1 MRSISLARGG
11 GALTAALRYG
21 FVVAAIGAGGAALA
35 RGATYSIAGVSDTA
49 VVQNLTNP
57 TDFDWLPEGRMLILE
72 KVGRVRIVVDGVLQA
87 TPALDWVS
95 HVDSFSER
103 GMLGICVDPDFDTN
117 HFVYLYYTT
126 TTPNNRIARFTV
138 SGNTLSAASE
148 TVILDG
154 IDATLGNH
162 NGGTIRIGPDGKL
175 WAAPGDSGTGGGKAQ
190 DLSTGRYSGKVLR
203 MELDGSPAAGN
214 PYLGSVT
221 IEERIWAYG
230 FRNPFRFAFRPNGVL
245 FLADVGDAAHEE
257 LNAIAT
263 PASTPAGI
271 GGADYGWP
279 CTEGS
284 FGHTPPAGV
293 SCSAPFLPP
302 IYDYDHGVGQCIV
315 AGVFATSGA
324 YPVALRNKYL
334 VGDFSSDWIRLLDVN
349 ASNQVTGALQNFAT
363 GAGGPVSF
371 RIGPDGLIYF
381 AAYNSGRIYRI
392 NAPSSSFHTVAP
404 CRVVDTRKPAGS
416 YGGPALPANASHT
429 FRLAGQ
435 CGVVPGART
444 VAVNVTVVG
453 PGGAGDL
460 RFYPAGG
467 SLTSASVINFRAGQT
482 RANNAVL
489 ALNSTG
495 DVTVRYDAAA
505 GAVHILIDVLGYYE

>member
-1 MRSISLARGG
+1 M
-11 GALTAALRYG
+11 
-21 FVVAAIGAGGAALA
+21 
-35 RGATYSIAGVSDTA
+35 AGVSDTA

-57 TDFDWLPEGRMLILE
+57 TDFDWLPDGRMLILE

-162 NGGTIRIGPDGKL
+162 KRGHDPDRSGREALGG
-175 WAAPGDSGTGGGKAQ
+175 AGDSGTGGGKAQ

-245 FLADVGDAAHEE
+245 FLADVGDA
-257 LNAIAT
+257 
-263 PASTPAGI
+263 
-271 GGADYGWP
+271 
-279 CTEGS
+279 
-284 FGHTPPAGV
+284 
-293 SCSAPFLPP
+293 
-302 IYDYDHGVGQCIV
+302 
-315 AGVFATSGA
+315 
-324 YPVALRNKYL
+324 R
-334 VGDFSSDWIRLLDVN
+334 
-349 ASNQVTGALQNFAT
+349 
-363 GAGGPVSF
+363 
-371 RIGPDGLIYF
+371 
-381 AAYNSGRIYRI
+381 
-392 NAPSSSFHTVAP
+392 
-404 CRVVDTRKPAGS
+404 TRS
-416 YGGPALPANASHT
+416 
-429 FRLAGQ
+429 
-435 CGVVPGART
+435 
-444 VAVNVTVVG
+444 
-453 PGGAGDL
+453 
-460 RFYPAGG
+460 
-467 SLTSASVINFRAGQT
+467 
-482 RANNAVL
+482 
-489 ALNSTG
+489 
-495 DVTVRYDAAA
+495 
-505 GAVHILIDVLGYYE
+505 